1 MEFTE
6 FGLQLGIP
14 KDKVE
19 AFASRSL
26 ELFSS
31 QADQLEITPG
41 LDPVIRK
48 LSQSANLSIVTGN
61 SCRVV
66 DKFLKANNLK
76 GDFKTILCA
85 EDSGSRV
92 EKILKILSQDGRS
105 NAEGFL
111 IGDAVSDIRSARE
124 AGIKSIAVSWGH
136 QSRAK
141 LAAQNPDFIID
152 HPDELL
158 HLFSFAG

>member
-1 MEFTE
+1 MDRILIFDFDGVLAQSLGVMLSCARQACLDLGYPRSPSQKDLEALERMEFTE

-92 EKILKILSQDGRS
+92 EKILKRGC
-105 NAEGFL
+105 G
-111 IGDAVSDIRSARE
+111 
-124 AGIKSIAVSWGH
+124 
-136 QSRAK
+136 
-141 LAAQNPDFIID
+141 
-152 HPDELL
+152 
-158 HLFSFAG
+158 